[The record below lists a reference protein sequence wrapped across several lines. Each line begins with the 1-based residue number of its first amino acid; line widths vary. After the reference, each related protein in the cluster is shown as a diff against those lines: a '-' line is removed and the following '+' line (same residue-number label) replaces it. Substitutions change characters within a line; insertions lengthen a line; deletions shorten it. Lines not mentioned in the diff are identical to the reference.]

1 MLLKQTKIVATI
13 SDKRCDVDFIKGLFE
28 AGMNVVRMNT
38 AHLGREGS
46 EMLINNVRAVSNRIA
61 ILMDT
66 KGPEVRTTI
75 CADPI
80 AYKVGDRVKV
90 VGDPDLETTRE
101 CISVSYPNFVH
112 DVAIGIHI
120 LIDDGDLEMIV
131 VDKTE
136 DHLVCEIQ
144 NDATLGSR
152 KSVNVPGVRINLP
165 SLTEKDRTNILY
177 AIEKDIDF
185 IAHSFVRNKQDVLDI
200 KEILD
205 AHDSDIRIVAKIENQ
220 EGVDNIDEILE
231 VADGVMVARGDLGI
245 EVPQER
251 IPGIQRLLIRKCILA
266 KKPVIV
272 ATQMLHTMITNPR
285 PTRAEVTDIANAI
298 YYRTDALMLSGETA
312 YGKYPLDAVK
322 TMTKVA
328 AQAEKD
334 KLADNDI
341 RIPLDENSNDV
352 TAFLAK
358 QAVKATSKLKIRA
371 IITDSYSGRTARN
384 LAAFRG
390 KYPVLA
396 ICYKEKT
403 MRHLALSYG
412 VEAIY
417 MPELANGQEY
427 YFAAL
432 RRLLKE
438 GRLSETDMV
447 GYLSS
452 GKAGTQTSFLEIN
465 VVEDALKHPNW
476 SMGRKITIDSSTL
489 VNKGLEVMEAKWL
502 FDVALDQ
509 IQVVVHPQSVIHSAV
524 EYQDGAVIAQL
535 GTPDMRLP
543 IQYALYYPERR
554 NLSGRRLDL
563 FEIADL
569 TFEKPDTD
577 TFRGLA
583 LAYQAMEKGGNIP
596 TVYNA
601 ANEKAVSLFL
611 DRKISY
617 PEITELIEACMENAE
632 FIDHPD
638 VDEILGTEA
647 AAYEFIEKKMSAK

>member
-1 MLLKQTKIVATI
+1 MLLKQTKIVASI
-13 SDKRCDVDFIKGLFE
+13 SDRRCDVDFIKQLFE

-38 AHLGREGS
+38 AHASREGF
-46 EMLINNVRAVSNRIA
+46 EALIANVRAVSNRIA

-66 KGPEVRTTI
+66 KGPEVRTTPN
-75 CADPI
+75 AEPI
-80 AYKVGDRVKV
+80 PYKIGEKVKIVGN
-90 VGDPDLETTRE
+90 PDLETTRE
-101 CISVSYPNFVH
+101 CIAVSYPNFVS
-112 DVAIGIHI
+112 DLNIGGTI
-120 LIDDGDLEMIV
+120 LIDDGDLELEVI
-131 VDKTE
+131 DKT
-136 DHLVCEIQ
+136 DGYLLCEVK

-165 SLTEKDRTNILY
+165 SLTEKDRNNILY

-185 IAHSFVRNKQDVLDI
+185 IAHSFVRNRQDVLDI
-200 KEILD
+200 REILD
-205 AHDSDIRIVAKIENQ
+205 AHNSDIKIIAKIENQ

-251 IPGIQRLLIRKCILA
+251 IPGIQRVLIRKCILA
-266 KKPVIV
+266 KKPIN
-272 ATQMLHTMITNPR
+272 NPR

-312 YGKYPLDAVK
+312 YGKYPVEAVK
-322 TMTKVA
+322 TMTKIA

-334 KLADNDI
+334 KLEENDI

-417 MPELANGQEY
+417 MPELANGQQY

-438 GRLSETDMV
+438 GRLQPSDMV

-452 GKAGTQTSFLEIN
+452 GKAGTKTSFLEIN
-465 VVEDALKHPNW
+465 VVEDALKHAEETVLPNNN
-476 SMGRKITIDSSTL
+476 RYL
-489 VNKGLEVMEAKWL
+489 
-502 FDVALDQ
+502 
-509 IQVVVHPQSVIHSAV
+509 
-524 EYQDGAVIAQL
+524 
-535 GTPDMRLP
+535 
-543 IQYALYYPERR
+543 
-554 NLSGRRLDL
+554 
-563 FEIADL
+563 
-569 TFEKPDTD
+569 
-577 TFRGLA
+577 
-583 LAYQAMEKGGNIP
+583 
-596 TVYNA
+596 
-601 ANEKAVSLFL
+601 
-611 DRKISY
+611 
-617 PEITELIEACMENAE
+617 
-632 FIDHPD
+632 
-638 VDEILGTEA
+638 
-647 AAYEFIEKKMSAK
+647 